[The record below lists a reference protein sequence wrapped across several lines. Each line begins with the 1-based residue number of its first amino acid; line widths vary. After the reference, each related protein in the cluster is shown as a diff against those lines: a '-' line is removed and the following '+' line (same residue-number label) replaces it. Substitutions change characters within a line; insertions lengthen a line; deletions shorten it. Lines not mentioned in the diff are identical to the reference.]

1 MISLYLQVGE
11 QMDWSITIWVSAL
24 SMFTLAI
31 ILACY
36 MTRKGKSRNYMIKGL
51 TGVSAGILLFISLF
65 LPWVKMVEY
74 GVQIS
79 GVEIG
84 DLFVFLI
91 KMQIMQVITM
101 FLLLFSFLTIL
112 GGFLLIVGYDSGME
126 IVKYASGLALF
137 TSIIIVLAIGTIPS
151 TQVYVALE
159 MSPGLYIFGSILGLV
174 STRLEKR

>member
-1 MISLYLQVGE
+1 
-11 QMDWSITIWVSAL
+11 MDWSITIWVTAL
-24 SMFTLAI
+24 AVFALGVVS
-31 ILACY
+31 ACY
-36 MTRKGKSRNYMIKGL
+36 MSRKGKPRSFIIKGL
-51 TGVSAGILLFISLF
+51 VGLSAGILLYISLF

-79 GVEIG
+79 GIEIG
-84 DLFVFLI
+84 DLFAFLI

-101 FLLLFSFLTIL
+101 FLILFSFLMML
-112 GGFLLIVGYDSGME
+112 GGFLLIVGYESGLE

-137 TSIIIVLAIGTIPS
+137 ASIIIVLAIGTIPS

-174 STRLEKR
+174 STKLEKR